1 MPIVCPTKQGE
12 LLFVLE
18 ANVGP
23 RWDIFLV
30 QSGGA
35 TASGLLDTIHG
46 GMSVL
51 LPQLSW
57 IENFPHS
64 CVLGNPGLYTLPKD
78 LFREIG
84 RQSANDCLQPLVRL
98 WLRVGTLFSL
108 FLLVFLRN
116 LGNSRGRHE
125 TQV

>member
-1 MPIVCPTKQGE
+1 MSIVSSTKQGE

-18 ANVGP
+18 GNVGP

-35 TASGLLDTIHG
+35 TASGFLDAMHG

-51 LPQLSW
+51 LPQFSW

-64 CVLGNPGLYTLPKD
+64 GFLGDPGLYTLPKY

-84 RQSANDCLQPLVRL
+84 RQSANNCLQPLVRL
-98 WLRVGTLFSL
+98 RLRAGTLFGL
-108 FLLVFLRN
+108 FFLVFLRN

-125 TQV
+125 TRI